1 MRHAAWRETF
11 DYHLADIVT
20 PYLLLQQEIDL
31 RIGASFT
38 RFQTMLLADS
48 FVTPFGEED
57 KKLVISY
64 GPCQVWVSLL
74 PEMSIIVY
82 MWVIQI
88 WILFFYSL
96 WGLLGFLG
104 LLWFCILH
112 CEARIDLK
120 KAGFQKVCFLC
131 TGCSFQHL
139 GLWWSGIGKCKHMC
153 LKIFGPSIVIT
164 VLRKAMLTSLG
175 RTVLF
180 HFWFI
185 FSL

>member
-1 MRHAAWRETF
+1 MLAWRETF

-20 PYLLLQQEIDL
+20 SYLLLLQEIDL

-48 FVTPFGEED
+48 FVTPFGEEE

-82 MWVIQI
+82 MWVIHI
-88 WILFFYSL
+88 WILFFLFSTGCFRL
-96 WGLLGFLG
+96 FRIIVV
-104 LLWFCILH
+104 CILH
-112 CEARIDLK
+112 CEARINLK
-120 KAGFQKVCFLC
+120 KTGFQKLCFLC

-139 GLWWSGIGKCKHMC
+139 GLWWSGIGMCKHMC

-185 FSL
+185 FIL